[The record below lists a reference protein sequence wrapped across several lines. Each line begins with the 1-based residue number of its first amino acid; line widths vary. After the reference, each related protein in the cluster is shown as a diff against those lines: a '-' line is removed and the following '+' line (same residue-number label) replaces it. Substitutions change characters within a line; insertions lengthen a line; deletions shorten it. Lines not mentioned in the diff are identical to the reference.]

1 MIGIYKITSP
11 SDRIYIGQSVDIE
24 RRRKSYQ
31 KSIGS
36 KQAKLYASIVKYG
49 FSEHIFEVIEECSVE
64 ELNTRERHW
73 QDLYDVLSEK
83 GLNCRLTGTKDKSG
97 YISQTSLNKL
107 SESLKALYDTPEGK
121 EGLVKKAANTDY
133 QKRSTKFWM
142 PILQFTEDGNFIRE
156 WNSMKEAGDTLQIS
170 RGNITSCCKGNYR
183 SAGGFVWRYKI
194 GTIEDR
200 ICVGKVG
207 YEASSESKKKS
218 INQHT
223 KQGIFVREWPS
234 MKEAG
239 ETLKIARESI
249 TRCCKGELKSAGKF
263 VWKYKEKELEN

>member
-11 SDRIYIGQSVDIE
+11 SSRVYIGQSVNIE

-49 FSEHIFEVIEECSVE
+49 FSEHIFEVIEECSIE

-73 QDLYDVLSEK
+73 QDFYNVLSEK

-97 YISQTSLNKL
+97 YISETSISKL
-107 SESLKALYDTPEGK
+107 SKSLKTLYGTPEGRQ
-121 EGLVKKAANTDY
+121 GLLKKASNTDY

-142 PILQFTEDGNFIRE
+142 PILQFTEDGKFIRE
-156 WNSMKEAGDTLQIS
+156 WTSMKEAGNTLQIS
-170 RGNITSCCKGNYR
+170 RGNITSCCKGSYK
-183 SAGGFVWRYKI
+183 SAGGFVWRYKVS
-194 GTIEDR
+194 TIEDR
-200 ICVGKVG
+200 IYVGKVG
-207 YEASSESKKKS
+207 YEASSESKKKAIIQYS
-218 INQHT
+218 
-223 KQGIFVREWPS
+223 KQGVIIREWSS

-249 TRCCKGELKSAGKF
+249 TRCCKEELKSAGGF
-263 VWKYKEKELEN
+263 VWKYKEKEL